1 MLGIAM
7 TIFSAFLL
15 GIIQGITEFLPISSD
30 GHLVMFSALL
40 DAKLE
45 DRSALGFD
53 ILLHAG
59 SLLALLFLYRATWQ
73 RVVIGVLKGD
83 GAMRRLAGLL
93 ALATI
98 PGVVAG
104 LLFEDTIAEM
114 RSFTIAGLGF
124 LVTALVLILGERI
137 GRHVRQH
144 SDELSSQSWQR
155 ALLIG
160 VAQACAILPGVSR
173 SGSTI
178 SVARALGFSRG
189 SAIDFSF
196 LMAVPIIAGAV
207 GKTALDAFT
216 GAVVF
221 PPMTTSLV
229 GFGSSLVVSV
239 CAIQFLRR
247 FAAVRSL
254 AWFAWYL
261 IPLGITLLIV
271 G

>member
-1 MLGIAM
+1 MTM

-30 GHLVMFSALL
+30 GHLVMFGALL
-40 DAKLE
+40 DAQLT

-59 SLLALLFLYRATWQ
+59 SLLALLFLYRTTWQ
-73 RVVIGVLKGD
+73 RVVTGVWWGD

-93 ALATI
+93 LLATM
-98 PGVVAG
+98 PGVFAG
-104 LLFEDTIAEM
+104 LLFESAVAEM
-114 RSFTIAGLGF
+114 RSFRIAGLGF
-124 LVTALVLILGERI
+124 LVTAMVLILGERI
-137 GRHVRQH
+137 GRRVRQH
-144 SDELSSQSWQR
+144 VDTLSSQSWR
-155 ALLIG
+155 RVLLIG
-160 VAQACAILPGVSR
+160 IAQACAILPGVSR

-178 SVARALGFSRG
+178 SVARALGFSR
-189 SAIDFSF
+189 SAAIDFSF

-221 PPMTTSLV
+221 PSTVTSLV
-229 GFGSSLVVSV
+229 GFGSSLIVSL